1 MPLEKSTSSSAF
13 KSNIKKEIEAGKSQ
27 KQAVAIAYSEQREA
41 AKDETESARKYDGNG
56 WYEIVGN
63 PISKVGV
70 FPYSGAA
77 IGAPNPNEIYNVYR
91 PEDEL
96 SSEETLK
103 SFRLLPF
110 INDHVMLGAGAE
122 GLTPAEQKGVEGVI
136 GDNVYYDNG
145 ILYGNIKVFSE
156 NLADLIEAGKKELSA
171 GYRCIYEMVSGVWNG
186 IKYDAIQRNIRG
198 NHLAL
203 VDQGRMGK
211 DVAVLDHF
219 KITFDA
225 KDLKMSEEEKK
236 KDERLEK
243 VLDWAEKRMA
253 KDAAEEEEKKKAEDE
268 KYDDDDKD
276 KKAEDEDMDDKDKK
290 DAKDSDINRVE
301 KLESIERTGAAL
313 DSLEKQFADF
323 KANSTKTLL
332 ADIAAKNALAEK
344 LSHHIGTFDHA
355 DKTLDEVAKYGVEKL
370 AIPCTAGNEHA
381 VLTGFLH
388 NRTVSSVGY
397 AADSAPKKSGKLAE
411 TLKNINKAAKKE

>member
-1 MPLEKSTSSSAF
+1 MPETA
-13 KSNIKKEIEAGKSQ
+13 
-27 KQAVAIAYSEQREA
+27 RE
-41 AKDETESARKYDGNG
+41 YDGNG
-56 WYEIVGN
+56 WYEIAGN

-70 FPYSGAA
+70 FPYSGAS
-77 IGAPNPNEIYNVYR
+77 IGAPNPSEMYNVYR

-110 INDHVMLGAGAE
+110 INNHVMLGAGVH

-136 GDNVYYDNG
+136 GDNVYYEDG
-145 ILYGNIKVFSE
+145 TLYANIKVFSE
-156 NLADLIEAGKKELSA
+156 NLADLIDAGKKELSA
-171 GYRCIYEMVSGVWNG
+171 GYRCNYEMVSGVWNG

-225 KDLKMSEEEKK
+225 KDLQMAEEEKK
-236 KDERLEK
+236 KDDRLEK
-243 VLDWAEKRMA
+243 VLDWAEKCMA
-253 KDAAEEEEKKKAEDE
+253 KDAMEEEEKKKAEDE
-268 KYDDDDKD
+268 KDDEDKE

-290 DAKDSDINRVE
+290 DAKDSDISRIE
-301 KLESIERTGAAL
+301 KLEGIERTGAAM
-313 DSLEKQFADF
+313 DALERQFADF
-323 KANSTKTLL
+323 KANSTKTIL
-332 ADIAAKNALAEK
+332 AEVAAKNVLADK

-355 DKTLDEVAKYGVEKL
+355 DKTLSEVAKYGVDKL
-370 AIPCTAGNEHA
+370 GIPCVAGNEHA
-381 VLTGFLH
+381 VLNGYLH
-388 NRTVSSVGY
+388 NRNVSTVGY
-397 AADSAPKKSGKLAE
+397 AADSAISKKTGKLTE
-411 TLKNINKAAKKE
+411 TLKNINKSAKKD